1 MSKYF
6 HKIII
11 ILTNYTYLPPPLPYP
26 FSKGKGIIIVFGVN
40 NMEDIKSR
48 RFVVYLTRSVLISV
62 NAYILYL
69 INTFSDKT
77 FKCNRHCLLHGES
90 LKITLTVSL
99 MNIFIPYNLVQS
111 LVSSSLNRAAAPPSP
126 SALCVHPS
134 ASPRASRSPAR
145 TEV

>member
-1 MSKYF
+1 
-6 HKIII
+6 
-11 ILTNYTYLPPPLPYP
+11 
-26 FSKGKGIIIVFGVN
+26 
-40 NMEDIKSR
+40 MEDIKSR